1 MNDIEHH
8 IGDYLIMGSVF
19 DQNSKTLY
27 SIIDITEDNKIV
39 VQECVKDSES
49 NGAIYILKWNK
60 DLGKW
65 TWRHD
70 IYEDHQLVAEF
81 LN

>member
-8 IGDYLIMGSVF
+8 IGDYLIMGGVF

-49 NGAIYILKWNK
+49 NGAIYILK
-60 DLGKW
+60 
-65 TWRHD
+65 
-70 IYEDHQLVAEF
+70 
-81 LN
+81 

>member
-60 DLGKW
+60 DLSKW
-65 TWRHD
+65 IWRHD
-70 IYEDHQLVAEF
+70 IYDSHPLVAEF